1 MVEFEVSAE
10 LKNNALFIKKD
21 FSLVS
26 RSRFQEIIL
35 QKVRLEK
42 KSNSSKT

>member
-10 LKNNALFIKKD
+10 LKNNVLFIKKD

-26 RSRFQEIIL
+26 RSRFQKIIL

-42 KSNSSKT
+42 KTNSSKT